1 MNKGRHEALQ
11 YEHEE
16 YESEL
21 DYDIWQPS
29 EIQGRDDLNVTIR
42 MTPITERAQSRVQEY
57 GEVMKLMHISHS
69 GPFQCNEEQIL
80 VMSLNEKWQGWFR
93 NGIDVEIQLT

>member
-1 MNKGRHEALQ
+1 LQ
-11 YEHEE
+11 YNQNERD
-16 YESEL
+16 L

-29 EIQGRDDLNVTIR
+29 EIKGCGDLNVTIR
-42 MTPITERAQSRVQEY
+42 MTPITERAQSRVREY
-57 GEVMKLMHISHS
+57 GGVMKLMHISHS

-93 NGIDVEIQLT
+93 NGVDVEFQLT

>member
-1 MNKGRHEALQ
+1 MQ

>member
-1 MNKGRHEALQ
+1 MQ
-11 YEHEE
+11 YDQDQHDG
-16 YESEL
+16 EL

-29 EIQGRDDLNVTIR
+29 EIKGRDDLNVTIR